1 MGCFKNVP
9 RCHIL
14 PSKVIQNIHHWT
26 EKIMRFF
33 NHHFH
38 KIKESFKIIIVI
50 IFLLSSSRM
59 NNFFNLFFE
68 FFFLWF
74 KRRLKICKLKLTI
87 FTRLLTWKMLV
98 TIKLLFVTNIDVNV
112 VAEKYRWK
120 IIEHLRLFFWFIFD
134 TSFPCLKL
142 I

>member
-74 KRRLKICKLKLTI
+74 KRRLKICKLK
-87 FTRLLTWKMLV
+87 FTFLRDCRHEKCWWQKWV
-98 TIKLLFVTNIDVNV
+98 FFVANINVNV
-112 VAEKYRWK
+112 VSEQYRWK
-120 IIEHLRLFFWFIFD
+120 IIEHLRLLFWFIFD
-134 TSFPCLKL
+134 TSLPCLKF